1 MEKNIVGMCFDTT
14 SVNTGLKNGACV
26 LLEHKTGKDLLW
38 LACRHHIL
46 EIVLSKVF
54 TLCFGPSSSPD
65 IPLFKR
71 VQAAWP
77 SIHLNNFK
85 PLEKVTGN
93 DNLKVNAVNSL
104 LDILMTETQSR
115 DDNMELIELSL
126 LGLGHS
132 LDNVHWRAPGA
143 LHRARWIAKLLYAIK
158 IFLFREEDGFKT
170 TQREKSQLERF
181 VKFGMLVYVK
191 YWFEAPMAANAPWAD
206 LSLWKDMTTYEAIDP
221 QISEVV
227 KNALKSHLW
236 YLSDELVG
244 LSLFSD
250 KVTNNAKAEIVKKIR
265 CEPTDRKVRGDSS
278 LLSNQAELADFANQR
293 SLQVFEKLNIN
304 STFLNTDPNE
314 WNINQ
319 HYIGG
324 KQIVRNLKVVNDIA
338 ERGVKLFEDFNKLLT
353 NDEEEKQLLLQVVE
367 ANRKW
372 VPTNTTKR
380 AVVKSLGSATSEK

>member
-1 MEKNIVGMCFDTT
+1 MELVFCWNIK
-14 SVNTGLKNGACV
+14 L
-26 LLEHKTGKDLLW
+26 DLLW
-38 LACRHHIL
+38 LACRLNIL
-46 EIVLSKVF
+46 ETVLSKVF
-54 TLCFGPSSSPD
+54 TFCFGPSSSPD

-71 VQAAWP
+71 FQAAWP
-77 SIHLNNFK
+77 SIHLNNLK
-85 PLEKVTGN
+85 PLEKATDK
-93 DNLKVNAVNSL
+93 DNLNVNAVNSL

-115 DDNMELIELSL
+115 DDYMELIELSL

-143 LHRARWIAKLLYAIK
+143 LHRARWMAKLLYAIK
-158 IFLFREEDGFKT
+158 IFLFREEDVFET

-181 VKFGMLVYVK
+181 VKFRMLVYVK
-191 YWFEAPMAANAPWAD
+191 YWFEAPMAANAPWSD

-227 KNALKSHLW
+227 KNAIKSHLW

-250 KVTNNAKAEIVKKIR
+250 KVTNNANAETVKKIR

-278 LLSNQAELADFANQR
+278 LLSDQAELADFANQR
-293 SLQVFEKLNIN
+293 SLQVFEKVKIN

-319 HYIGG
+319 HW
-324 KQIVRNLKVVNDIA
+324 R
-338 ERGVKLFEDFNKLLT
+338 ET
-353 NDEEEKQLLLQVVE
+353 
-367 ANRKW
+367 NRKK
-372 VPTNTTKR
+372 PE
-380 AVVKSLGSATSEK
+380 SC